1 METSWERQLDARFP
15 GSPWAVLSTRLGGN
29 AWVLGIFAGLYAA
42 AVVFAYLSPREL
54 GGVVAWPA
62 GGLLLLALW
71 LSQPRLWTLVIA
83 IQFALEL
90 AVGAAMSQASLAQL
104 IAMGLANAAAAIAGA
119 LVVRRML
126 GRSRDMRVVVLLR
139 FVYAAAA
146 GALVGMAVR
155 ALTSL
160 AMGAGTAL
168 SWKLLVWGQSSLL
181 GTVITVPAVL
191 AWLVSRHFA
200 QAFPALS
207 MRQRV
212 ELAVVMAVQVL
223 IALRVFGGV
232 HIGPDTTRFP
242 VMMLPGLIY
251 AAFRLPP
258 RWATS
263 LACGT
268 GLLAMWLVAKGGNP
282 LLIED
287 PLARVLWVQ
296 FGVLV
301 FLLAAVLLSVYIA
314 QSHLALRELE
324 ASQSRYRSFIE
335 LTSEAVWRVEL
346 AQPMPVD
353 LPLPQQI
360 EWLRRHAS
368 IAESSA
374 SYGSITGD
382 AHGRSGWAA
391 DVPWMR
397 LFEENLEQ
405 VGRNGYRA
413 EGLRFSTVVDGR
425 TRTFLTSF
433 SGVLLD
439 GKLHRIWGVARDST
453 ELLDLNTRLQREQDL
468 LRSYA
473 QRIAGAEEKAR
484 HSTAVDLHNGIGQE
498 LSAMGM
504 MLSALAVQIAPE
516 QRAQVDELRGHLHK
530 VQQRTRD
537 MVSDLSPPGLYDLG
551 LVPALQWLA
560 VYLRS
565 HDQLRVEL
573 DGVVDEKAV
582 PTALRVAVFRQVREL
597 LRNVA
602 RHSGRDA
609 ATVTLRGD
617 RERLVVSVA
626 DEGSGFLWD
635 AAHLTNPPRGLGLWS
650 IGNRMAEVGGRLQ
663 VETAPGQGARVTLEF
678 PLRAA

>member
-1 METSWERQLDARFP
+1 MASAN
-15 GSPWAVLSTRLGGN
+15 G
-29 AWVLGIFAGLYAA
+29 AA
-42 AVVFAYLSPREL
+42 ALT
-54 GGVVAWPA
+54 G
-62 GGLLLLALW
+62 
-71 LSQPRLWTLVIA
+71 
-83 IQFALEL
+83 
-90 AVGAAMSQASLAQL
+90 AV
-104 IAMGLANAAAAIAGA
+104 
-119 LVVRRML
+119 VVRRIL
-126 GRSRDMRVVVLLR
+126 GRTRDMRVVVLLR
-139 FVYAAAA
+139 FVYATAA
-146 GALVGMAVR
+146 GAVAGMLVR
-155 ALTSL
+155 ALTLL
-160 AMGAGTAL
+160 ATDAGPAV
-168 SWKLLVWGQSSLL
+168 SMNLLVWGQASLL
-181 GTVITVPAVL
+181 GAVITVPPLL
-191 AWLVSRHFA
+191 AWLVSRLYT
-200 QAFPALS
+200 QAYPALS
-207 MRQRV
+207 NRQRV
-212 ELAVVMAVQVL
+212 ELVVVLTVQVL
-223 IALRVFGGV
+223 IALRVFGGM
-232 HIGPDTTRFP
+232 HIIGPENTRFP

-263 LACGT
+263 LAGGT

-287 PLARVLWVQ
+287 PLVRVLWVQ

-301 FLLAAVLLSVYIA
+301 FLLAAILLVAYIA
-314 QSHLALRELE
+314 QSHLAVRELE
-324 ASQSRYRSFIE
+324 ASQARYRSFIE

-360 EWLRRHAS
+360 EWLRLHAS

-374 SYGSITGD
+374 SYGMITGD
-382 AHGRSGWAA
+382 TSEGRRGWAA
-391 DVPWMR
+391 DVPWVRM
-397 LFEENLEQ
+397 FEDNLGQ
-405 VGRNGYRA
+405 VGLDGYRA
-413 EGLRFSTVVDGR
+413 DALRFSTTTDGR

-433 SGVLLD
+433 SGVVD
-439 GKLHRIWGVARDST
+439 GGKLHRIWGVARDST

-516 QRAQVDELRGHLHK
+516 QRPQVDELRRHLHK

-565 HDQLRVEL
+565 HEQLRVQL
-573 DGVVDEKAV
+573 DGDVDEKAV
-582 PTALRVAVFRQVREL
+582 PTSLRVVVFKQVREL

-602 RHSGRDA
+602 RHSGTDA

-626 DEGSGFLWD
+626 DEGKGFEWD

-678 PLRAA
+678 PLRGLSA